1 MKMPNLNNELPVS
14 DDEVPGLRV
23 PHSPRGTPPRQTSLA
38 EVMETARSVSN
49 LSIAHEIVVNRDFR
63 FKQNSP
69 TPDSLEG
76 RVKEIVHRAFWD
88 SLEAQLAHSPPD
100 YSHAIKLLQEIKET
114 LLSLLLPAH
123 SRLRSRIEEALDMD
137 LIRQQ
142 TEHGALDLPRVAGF
156 VIGTMATLC
165 APVRDDEIRGLRELR
180 DPAPLLREILRVLGL
195 MKVDMVNFTVQS
207 LRPHLLQQSVQ
218 YERAKFQEIL
228 DKQPDALDHTTA
240 WLNRA
245 VQEAATAPSN
255 KGPGK
260 TSTSPSPAIL
270 SPSAVLDQAYLSL
283 LRWDP
288 FCQLYPETVQM
299 DRSRLDELKRCV
311 DVLTLMASVLLVTSN
326 QCGGNVFPLPGFVG
340 KLKQVIAALLEG
352 SHHRTSDLVGV
363 LQAVGEQVKLQVGQA
378 LREHGGAALTPEQE
392 TTLKGQISDI
402 AQDHSPIRSVIAGR
416 IFSFLKSFLGP
427 PAQKSSTPLPGGLA
441 PVGAELAEVGAAFGR
456 IVHHN
461 RLVFGPFYSSIL
473 KRALFPQGESET
485 SVDSR

>member
-14 DDEVPGLRV
+14 DDEVPGLSV
-23 PHSPRGTPPRQTSLA
+23 PHSPRGSPPRQTSLA

-100 YSHAIKLLQEIKET
+100 YSHAIKLLQEIKE
-114 LLSLLLPAH
+114 
-123 SRLRSRIEEALDMD
+123 
-137 LIRQQ
+137 
-142 TEHGALDLPRVAGF
+142 V
-156 VIGTMATLC
+156 MAAVFFTW
-165 APVRDDEIRGLRELR
+165 
-180 DPAPLLREILRVLGL
+180 EILRVLGL

-288 FCQLYPETVQM
+288 DCQLYPETVQM

-326 QCGGNVFPLPGFVG
+326 QCGGAVFPLPGFVG

-352 SHHRTSDLVGV
+352 SHHRTSDLVGA
-363 LQAVGEQVKLQVGQA
+363 LQAVGEQVQLQVGQA

-416 IFSFLKSFLGP
+416 IFSFLQGFLGP